1 MKLTKAKLKELI
13 KEAIEEQ
20 REFDFSGMI
29 SNDMDYAGLRT
40 VIELLLDGEDVNY
53 EIYNY
58 PSKYKKVAYIFE
70 QQPYEDGGYYW
81 YQPFDA
87 LVKAFNEAAIPNQS
101 KMRLKNQITSPSYR
115 VTQDYGSKRVI
126 EIYDNS

>member
-1 MKLTKAKLKELI
+1 MIDKEL
-13 KEAIEEQ
+13 
-20 REFDFSGMI
+20 DFE
-29 SNDMDYAGLRT
+29 GLRGI
-40 VIELLLDGEDVNY
+40 IELLLDGKDVKY

-58 PSKYKKVAYIFE
+58 PNKYKKVAYIFE

-115 VTQDYGSKRVI
+115 VTQDRGSKRVV